1 MACAEF
7 AINNS
12 WQETEKNTPFFL
24 NYGQHPLTPATKQLP
39 STVPKAADFAEG
51 IVKSVK
57 EARKCMEAAQQKM
70 KARADKHRREVV
82 YSPGDMVM
90 LSMKNMRHGG
100 PGVKKLRPLFMGP
113 FEVDHMVGASAVKL
127 HLPPEWRRIHNV
139 FHVSLTKPFLSDPA
153 KPHRAV
159 TPPPPVQW
167 LDGEPLYRVECLL
180 EHMVAKRGR
189 KKFYRFLVKWD
200 GYEEEHNTWEP
211 EWNLLGCDDL
221 ESRSIKL
228 RD

>member
-1 MACAEF
+1 
-7 AINNS
+7 
-12 WQETEKNTPFFL
+12 
-24 NYGQHPLTPATKQLP
+24 
-39 STVPKAADFAEG
+39 
-51 IVKSVK
+51 
-57 EARKCMEAAQQKM
+57 MEAAQQKM

-82 YSPGDMVM
+82 YGPGNMVM
-90 LSMKNMRHGG
+90 ISMKNMRHGG
-100 PGVKKLRPLFMGP
+100 PGVKKLRPLFMSP
-113 FEVDHMVGASAVKL
+113 FEVDHMVGANVVKL

-139 FHVSLTKPFLSDPA
+139 FHVRLTKPFLSDPA

-167 LDGEPLYRVECLL
+167 RDEEPLNRVECLL

-221 ESRSIKL
+221 VREYKTT
-228 RD
+228 RDLPEKP

>member
-1 MACAEF
+1 
-7 AINNS
+7 
-12 WQETEKNTPFFL
+12 
-24 NYGQHPLTPATKQLP
+24 
-39 STVPKAADFAEG
+39 VPKAADFEKG
-51 IVKSVK
+51 IVRSVK
-57 EARKCMEAAQQKM
+57 GARKCMEAAQQKM

-82 YSPGDMVM
+82 YGPGNMVM
-90 LSMKNMRHGG
+90 ISMKNMRHGG
-100 PGVKKLRPLFMGP
+100 PGVKKLRPLFMSP
-113 FEVDHMVGASAVKL
+113 FEVDHMVGANVVKL

-139 FHVSLTKPFLSDPA
+139 FHVRLTKPFLSDPA

-167 LDGEPLYRVECLL
+167 RDEEPLNRVECLL

-221 ESRSIKL
+221 VREYKTT
-228 RD
+228 RDLPEKP

>member
-12 WQETEKNTPFFL
+12 WQETVKYMPFFL

-127 HLPPEWRRIHNV
+127 HEAQNWH
-139 FHVSLTKPFLSDPA
+139 LSDYP
-153 KPHRAV
+153 
-159 TPPPPVQW
+159 
-167 LDGEPLYRVECLL
+167 
-180 EHMVAKRGR
+180 
-189 KKFYRFLVKWD
+189 F
-200 GYEEEHNTWEP
+200 
-211 EWNLLGCDDL
+211 
-221 ESRSIKL
+221 
-228 RD
+228 